1 MNHLSSSRLLK
12 PLVILQ
18 PQAGSAGVL
27 RHGGR
32 GMTALGREIEGSNPR
47 CRKVRLASNKEV
59 TGGDSDRGTYQ
70 TPQWKLPSPGT
81 DVQRVPQEGRKNE
94 WIGSVDLVCK
104 ELLKKK
110 KKQKNTAIKGQGVC

>member
-59 TGGDSDRGTYQ
+59 TGETQTVVPTRPRSGNCPHRVQMYRGSLR
-70 TPQWKLPSPGT
+70 KA
-81 DVQRVPQEGRKNE
+81 EGMN
-94 WIGSVDLVCK
+94 GLAQ
-104 ELLKKK
+104 L
-110 KKQKNTAIKGQGVC
+110 T